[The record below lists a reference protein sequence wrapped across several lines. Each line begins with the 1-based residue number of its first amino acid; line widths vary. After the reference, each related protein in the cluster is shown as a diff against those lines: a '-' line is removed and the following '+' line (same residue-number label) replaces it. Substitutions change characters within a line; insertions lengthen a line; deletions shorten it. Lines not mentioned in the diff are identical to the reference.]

1 MIGYYPEFFDDVTSP
16 LYAHSDE
23 ATLPGDPW
31 ESELEEAD
39 TRLDVDQTQY
49 RYYPEV
55 LRDAGLA
62 DADEGAQKWLKLAK
76 GLDYSA
82 RLLVQFALRSA
93 AQNTAS
99 QTAPWVELALQAG
112 AGDGAEGVVV
122 RFLLDDDDAA
132 SMAPGEASLKDRI
145 SRLESYAGL
154 AHSVATEL
162 RARLSSEGGS
172 D

>member
-1 MIGYYPEFFDDVTSP
+1 V
-16 LYAHSDE
+16 LR
-23 ATLPGDPW
+23 TLA
-31 ESELEEAD
+31 S
-39 TRLDVDQTQY
+39 LDVDQTQY

-55 LRDAGLA
+55 LREAGMA

-82 RLLVQFALRSA
+82 RLLIQFARSA

-99 QTAPWVELALQAG
+99 QAAPWVELALQAA
-112 AGDGAEGVVV
+112 AGEGAEGVIVK
-122 RFLLDDDDAA
+122 FILDNDDAGG
-132 SMAPGEASLKDRI
+132 MAPGEASLRDRI
-145 SRLESYAGL
+145 SRLETFASL

-162 RARLSSEGGS
+162 RAQLSSEGGH